1 MSQQSERA
9 LIHNRPGLM
18 TGVRFIPTRKTHA
31 LRRATMIVAA
41 ALAIAGCSHMPWS
54 SPKRDTASVMR
65 PEPWPQATVAPLA
78 PPAKLP
84 VQKPARTARAVPPVT
99 TPLPKTETAPA
110 PIAQVIGL
118 SQDDIRKTW
127 GEPKER
133 IAQGAG
139 EAWVYRNPRCT
150 LEIVFF
156 LDVNR
161 NGYYALD
168 RKITGTDGSDT
179 AARTCLTEIQNA
191 RQQ

>member
-1 MSQQSERA
+1 
-9 LIHNRPGLM
+9 
-18 TGVRFIPTRKTHA
+18 
-31 LRRATMIVAA
+31 
-41 ALAIAGCSHMPWS
+41 MPEA
-54 SPKRDTASVMR
+54 KVT
-65 PEPWPQATVAPLA
+65 PLA

-84 VQKPARTARAVPPVT
+84 AQKPPRTARAAPPPT
-99 TPLPKTETAPA
+99 TPQPKPEAAPA

-139 EAWVYRNPRCT
+139 EAWVYKNTRCT

-156 LDVNR
+156 LDVTR

-168 RKITGTDGSDT
+168 RKISGTDGTDL

-191 RQQ
+191 RQ

>member
-1 MSQQSERA
+1 SISKRKTRA
-9 LIHNRPGLM
+9 LSQM
-18 TGVRFIPTRKTHA
+18 TIT
-31 LRRATMIVAA
+31 LVACC
-41 ALAIAGCSHMPWS
+41 ALAACAHAPWS
-54 SPKRDTASVMR
+54 SSRDAGPAMK
-65 PEPWPQATVAPLA
+65 PQPMPQATLTPLP

-84 VQKPARTARAVPPVT
+84 AGKPPRLARAVPPAAT
-99 TPLPKTETAPA
+99 TQPKSDAAPA

-139 EAWVYRNPRCT
+139 EAWVYKNPRCT

-168 RKITGTDGSDT
+168 RKIS
-179 AARTCLTEIQNA
+179 
-191 RQQ
+191 